1 MKETTQGGK
10 TIIDAVLE
18 LFDLVMTYARQQ
30 ITMIVEQNITRP
42 IGTAARKA
50 AFFILAF
57 TFFSIASIFVA
68 VGFFLLLASLI
79 GYILAYLSIGAVL
92 ILGGI
97 VLVRLSMRDGKLP
110 GKAPKKTP
118 KK

>member
-10 TIIDAVLE
+10 TIIDAILE
-18 LFDLVMTYARQQ
+18 LFDLVMAYVRQQ
-30 ITMIVEQNITRP
+30 ITMIVKQNITGP

-92 ILGGI
+92 IIGGI
-97 VLVRLSMRDGKLP
+97 VLVRLSTREGKVF
-110 GKAPKKTP
+110 KKTP